1 MCWVIVQCNGGVWSN
16 RWKHLYSP
24 PAPARSDSRGETGGL
39 SSRGFKLINCC
50 VGVAPCHAAATPPHQ
65 PGVNEEYDTWNWDA
79 KISTSVIDVLKDFE
93 KWWVMGDDFVVHQAA
108 VVAFY
113 KEEAIGLHSSQH
125 GPTWPTRLPWTGHT
139 MRHPLPA
146 HFYCHSPPGPHEDGE
161 IPGGDGEIETPPGI
175 HHPNTSTLGEE
186 RTARALFS
194 RNLDWWT
201 AVSCDKAELG
211 QTCRT
216 SPLSWLSFISCC
228 CS

>member
-1 MCWVIVQCNGGVWSN
+1 MAVCG
-16 RWKHLYSP
+16 
-24 PAPARSDSRGETGGL
+24 
-39 SSRGFKLINCC
+39 
-50 VGVAPCHAAATPPHQ
+50 ATDGNICIRPPHQ
-65 PGVNEEYDTWNWDA
+65 PALTHGGRLGDFRHADLNWS
-79 KISTSVIDVLKDFE
+79 IVVLEWRRVMQPPHRHTNQAWMKSNLKLGCKDLCKCYRGF
-93 KWWVMGDDFVVHQAA
+93 KGLWKVMGDGFVVHQAA

-146 HFYCHSPPGPHEDGE
+146 HFYCHSPPGPHEDGGDT
-161 IPGGDGEIETPPGI
+161 GGRWRDRD
-175 HHPNTSTLGEE
+175 TSWHSPSQHLNLREE

>member
-1 MCWVIVQCNGGVWSN
+1 MAVCGATDGNICI
-16 RWKHLYSP
+16 RP
-24 PAPARSDSRGETGGL
+24 PHQPALTHRGETGGL

-65 PGVNEEYDTWNWDA
+65 PGMNEEYDTWNWDA

-93 KWWVMGDDFVVHQAA
+93 KWWVMGDDFVVHQAS
-108 VVAFY
+108 VVALY

-125 GPTWPTRLPWTGHT
+125 GPTWLTRLPWTGHT

-146 HFYCHSPPGPHEDGE
+146 HFYCHSPPGPHEA
-161 IPGGDGEIETPPGI
+161 GGDTGGRWRDRD
-175 HHPNTSTLGEE
+175 TSWHSPSQHLNLREE
-186 RTARALFS
+186 RTAPALFS

>member
-1 MCWVIVQCNGGVWSN
+1 MAVCG
-16 RWKHLYSP
+16 
-24 PAPARSDSRGETGGL
+24 
-39 SSRGFKLINCC
+39 
-50 VGVAPCHAAATPPHQ
+50 ATDGNICIRPPHQ
-65 PGVNEEYDTWNWDA
+65 PALTHGGRLGDFRHADLNWSIVVLEWRRVMQPPHRHTNQAWMKSMILAIRMQRYLQVLWALLRTFA
-79 KISTSVIDVLKDFE
+79 KQTHGWVTVLLRSLSSSSDFPQEKGHSTL
-93 KWWVMGDDFVVHQAA
+93 AA
-108 VVAFY
+108 N
-113 KEEAIGLHSSQH
+113 ILH

-146 HFYCHSPPGPHEDGE
+146 HFYCHSPPGPHEDGGDT
-161 IPGGDGEIETPPGI
+161 GGRWRDRD
-175 HHPNTSTLGEE
+175 TSWHSPSQHLNLSRG

-194 RNLDWWT
+194 LNLDWWT